1 VAFNIHNLGRVKL
14 GTRNIASA
22 KQALANAARYALER
36 RQFGRRIADFGLI
49 RQKLA
54 EMSVRCY
61 VGDAMVYRALGDVD
75 RALQAVDEADGPR
88 VLKTIEGY
96 AVECSV
102 NKVWTSES
110 LAFVVDEA
118 LQVFGGNGYSR
129 EFPAE
134 RAYRDARITRIYEGT
149 NEINRLIIPTR
160 LLKQG
165 AALQQDNAQA
175 ADARP
180 DGPLALER
188 GLLARAKR
196 LAIKMLTESSE
207 TYGDSLKEQQEVLG
221 HTADVVIE
229 VYAIESAL
237 ARTEKLAAA
246 RGADGV
252 PAAIDSA
259 RIYAADAAD
268 RITHSAKQ
276 VVMALASHGRG
287 GSLTDVLRP
296 IADFAGIDA
305 IAARR
310 RVADAVIETGRHPF

>member
-1 VAFNIHNLGRVKL
+1 
-14 GTRNIASA
+14 
-22 KQALANAARYALER
+22 
-36 RQFGRRIADFGLI
+36 
-49 RQKLA
+49 
-54 EMSVRCY
+54 
-61 VGDAMVYRALGDVD
+61 
-75 RALQAVDEADGPR
+75 
-88 VLKTIEGY
+88 
-96 AVECSV
+96 
-102 NKVWTSES
+102 
-110 LAFVVDEA
+110 
-118 LQVFGGNGYSR
+118 VFGGNGYSR

-165 AALQQDNAQA
+165 AALQQDNDQA
-175 ADARP
+175 ADARG

-196 LAIKMLTESSE
+196 LAIKMLTEASE
-207 TYGDSLKEQQEVLG
+207 TYDDTLKEQQEVLG
-221 HTADVVIE
+221 HTADVIIE

-237 ARTEKLAAA
+237 ARTEKLVAA
-246 RGADGV
+246 RGADAV
-252 PAAIDSA
+252 PVGIDSA

-268 RITHSAKQ
+268 RITHAAKQ
-276 VVMALASHGRG
+276 VAMALASHGRG

-310 RVADAVIETGRHPF
+310 RVADAVIEAGRHPF